1 MNMSPTSPYTSFSPH
16 AQAQGQGQGQGQSQ
30 SQTLAHSQSTRQSP
44 TRTNPY
50 ISPPNSYYSPPG
62 MSSLRTTPTPPVACC
77 QLPPLTSLV

>member
-16 AQAQGQGQGQGQSQ
+16 AQAQGQAQGQSQ

-62 MSSLRTTPTPPVACC
+62 MSSLRTTPPVACC